1 LFPQCHRSKGGVSR
15 WRRNAEQ
22 KGKGPCKAGTAM
34 VNVYLTCPVISVLS
48 GASRGRLMS
57 RLPVILSVF
66 CHWALFTTPFYA
78 TAAEHKIEVSDFGKT
93 SDGASVSRYVLTN
106 RQGVEAVVITYG
118 ATLVSLKVP
127 DRAGKSADVVLGYD
141 TLEGYEQGKSYFGGT
156 IGRYGNRIA
165 HGEFTLDGTTF
176 HLPKNDGPNSLHGGT
191 VGFNKRIW
199 AGVDRS
205 RADAEVLELSYTSA
219 AGEEGYPG
227 TLKVKV
233 TYTLPA
239 EANELRIDYTATT
252 DKDTVINL
260 TNHSYFNLSG
270 DASREI
276 VDHQLLLRAQQFTPV
291 DATLIPTGELRAVR
305 GTPFDFT
312 KPAAIGERIHQDDE
326 QLKFGKG
333 YDHNWALERTKKVG
347 LELAA
352 EVLEPTSGRVLEVLT
367 TEPGIQFYSGNFL
380 DGTAKGKGGQLY
392 AHRTGLCLETQH
404 FPDSPNH
411 PGFPSTVLKPGE
423 TYRSSTVLRFSTR
436 K

>member
-1 LFPQCHRSKGGVSR
+1 MRTYSEDPALFRQCHRSKREVFS
-15 WRRNAEQ
+15 WRRVAQLEF
-22 KGKGPCKAGTAM
+22 KASCKAGITV
-34 VNVYLTCPVISVLS
+34 VNVYLTCPAISVLS
-48 GASRGRLMS
+48 GASRGRFMN
-57 RLPVILSVF
+57 RLPVILFVF
-66 CHWALFTTPFYA
+66 FHLSLFTIPSFTVG
-78 TAAEHKIEVSDFGKT
+78 AEHKLQVSDFGKT
-93 SDGASVSRYVLTN
+93 SAGVSVSRFVLTN
-106 RQGVEAVVITYG
+106 KQGVEAVVITYG

-141 TLEGYEQGKSYFGGT
+141 TVEGYEQGKSYFGGT

-165 HGEFTLDGTTF
+165 RGEFALDGTAF

-199 AGVDRS
+199 TGVDRS
-205 RADAEVLELSYTSA
+205 RSDAEVLELSYTSA
-219 AGEEGYPG
+219 DGEEGYPG

-239 EANELRIDYTATT
+239 ETDELRIDYEART

-270 DASREI
+270 DTTKEI
-276 VDHQLLLRAQQFTPV
+276 VDHQLLLRAPQFTPV

-312 KPAAIGERIHQDDE
+312 KLTAIGARIDQDDE

-333 YDHNWALERTKKVG
+333 YDHNWVLEKPQKAG
-347 LELAA
+347 LQLAA
-352 EVLEPTSGRVLEVLT
+352 EVFEPASGRVLEVLT

-411 PGFPSTVLKPGE
+411 PGFPS
-423 TYRSSTVLRFSTR
+423 RS
-436 K
+436 